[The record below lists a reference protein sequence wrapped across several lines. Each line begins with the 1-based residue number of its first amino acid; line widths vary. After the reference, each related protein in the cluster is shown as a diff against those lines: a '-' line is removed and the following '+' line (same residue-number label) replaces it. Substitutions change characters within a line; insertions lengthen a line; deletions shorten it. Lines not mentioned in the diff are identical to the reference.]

1 MKNNI
6 VFLPERATKG
16 SSFQAI
22 ENKLFLRTG
31 CSGKLEIA
39 SKNKLGFLKRKF
51 VTKIVFSC
59 QTRMMLKLFKENIRI
74 AFGSIRTQLL
84 RTILTVL
91 IIAIGITAL
100 VSILTVV
107 SALENTI
114 SSDFASM
121 GANTF
126 NINQYENEVRNNG
139 GQERKIINPIISYPE
154 AVAFKNKYNYPFT
167 ETSLSFKATSVA
179 EVKFGAIKT
188 DPENSIV
195 GVDEHFMTNSGL
207 ETSAGRNFTGFDI
220 DNNAYVCIVGSDFEK
235 GLLKDV
241 NPIDKVISIRGA
253 RFRVIGVL
261 KEKGSTF
268 GNSQDL
274 RILIPIQVARSL
286 FTAPNINYTMSIM
299 VSKKELLD
307 QAIDNAT
314 STMRRVRKLSPIK
327 DNNFGVVRSDDLINR
342 ILGIT
347 KYLGLASWLIG
358 IITVLGSSIALMNI
372 MIVSVTERTR
382 EIGVRK
388 ALGAKKTT
396 IAFQFFIETLLIG
409 QLGGLV
415 GIIFGIL
422 IGFGIA
428 TAMSFVFVIPWG
440 AIMAAFITSF
450 IVAIVSGLYPAVK
463 AAKLDPIEALR
474 YE

>member
-1 MKNNI
+1 
-6 VFLPERATKG
+6 
-16 SSFQAI
+16 
-22 ENKLFLRTG
+22 
-31 CSGKLEIA
+31 
-39 SKNKLGFLKRKF
+39 
-51 VTKIVFSC
+51 
-59 QTRMMLKLFKENIRI
+59 MMLKLFKENIRI

-100 VSILTVV
+100 VGILTVV

-114 SSDFASM
+114 STDFASM

-126 NINQYENEVRNNG
+126 NINQYENITRRRGNE
-139 GQERKIINPIISYPE
+139 EREIINPIISYPE
-154 AVAFKNKYNYPFT
+154 AVAFQNKYNYPFT
-167 ETSLSFKATSVA
+167 ETSLSFTATSTA
-179 EVKFGAIKT
+179 EVKYEAKET
-188 DPENSIV
+188 DPEIKIL
-195 GVDEHFMTNSGL
+195 GVDQHFITNSGL
-207 ETSAGRNFTGFDI
+207 ETSLGRNFTGFDI
-220 DNNAYVCIVGSDFEK
+220 QNNNYVCVVGSDFEK

-241 NPIDKVISIRGA
+241 NPIDKIISIRGA
-253 RFRVIGVL
+253 KFKVIGVL

-274 RILIPIQVARSL
+274 RVLIPIQVARSL

-307 QAIDNAT
+307 QAIDHAT
-314 STMRRVRKLSPIK
+314 STMRRVRKLSPVR

-347 KYLGLASWLIG
+347 KYLGWASWIIS
-358 IITVLGSSIALMNI
+358 IITILGSSIALMNI

-388 ALGAKKTT
+388 ALGAKKST

-409 QLGGLV
+409 QFGGLV
-415 GIIFGIL
+415 GIILGIL
-422 IGFGIA
+422 IGFAIS
-428 TAMSFVFVIPWG
+428 TAMTFDFVIPWG
-440 AIMAAFITSF
+440 AIFAAFATSF
-450 IVAIVSGLYPAVK
+450 MVAIVSGLYPAVK
-463 AAKLDPIEALR
+463 AAQLDPIEALR

>member
-1 MKNNI
+1 
-6 VFLPERATKG
+6 
-16 SSFQAI
+16 
-22 ENKLFLRTG
+22 
-31 CSGKLEIA
+31 
-39 SKNKLGFLKRKF
+39 
-51 VTKIVFSC
+51 
-59 QTRMMLKLFKENIRI
+59 MMLNLFKENIRI
-74 AFGSIRTQLL
+74 AFGSIKTQIL
-84 RTILTVL
+84 RTSLTVI

-100 VSILTVV
+100 VGILTVV

-126 NINQYENEVRNNG
+126 NISQYENTTRRRG
-139 GQERKIINPIISYPE
+139 GEERTIINPIISYPE
-154 AVAFKNKYNYPFT
+154 AVAFKNKFNYPFT
-167 ETSLSFKATSVA
+167 ETSVSFTATSIA
-179 EVKFGAIKT
+179 EVKYEGDKT
-188 DPENSIV
+188 DPAISV
-195 GVDEHFMTNSGL
+195 LGVDEYFITNSGL
-207 ETSAGRNFTGFDI
+207 DTSLGRNFNSFDI
-220 DNNAYVCIVGSDFEK
+220 ANNNYVCVVGSDFEK
-235 GLLKDV
+235 GLLKDI
-241 NPIDKVISIRGA
+241 NPLNKIISVRGA
-253 RFRVIGVL
+253 RFKVIGVL

-274 RILIPIQVARSL
+274 RVLIPIQVARSL
-286 FTAPNINYTMSIM
+286 FTAPRINYTMSVM
-299 VSKKELLD
+299 VSKKEILD
-307 QAIDNAT
+307 QAIDNAM

-388 ALGAKKTT
+388 ALGAKRSTVA
-396 IAFQFFIETLLIG
+396 IQFFIETMIIG

-415 GIIFGIL
+415 GIILGIL
-422 IGFGIA
+422 IGYGIA
-428 TAMSFVFVIPWG
+428 TALDFAFVIPWG
-440 AIMAAFITSF
+440 AIFAAFTTSF
-450 IVAIVSGLYPAVK
+450 IVALVSGLYPAIK
-463 AAKLDPIEALR
+463 AAVLDPIEALR

>member
-1 MKNNI
+1 M
-6 VFLPERATKG
+6 F
-16 SSFQAI
+16 
-22 ENKLFLRTG
+22 KLFR
-31 CSGKLEIA
+31 
-39 SKNKLGFLKRKF
+39 
-51 VTKIVFSC
+51 
-59 QTRMMLKLFKENIRI
+59 ENVRI

-100 VSILTVV
+100 VGILTVV

-114 SSDFASM
+114 STDFASM

-126 NINQYENEVRNNG
+126 NINQYENLSRRHG
-139 GQERKIINPIISYPE
+139 GEEREIINPIISYPE
-154 AVAFKNKYNYPFT
+154 AVAFKNKYKYPLA
-167 ETSLSFKATSVA
+167 ETSLSFTATANA
-179 EVKFGAIKT
+179 EVKFESTKT
-188 DPENSIV
+188 DPEITV
-195 GVDEHFMTNSGL
+195 LGVDEHFINNSGL
-207 ETSAGRNFTGFDI
+207 ETSLGRNFTGFDI
-220 DNNAYVCIVGSDFEK
+220 QNNTYSCIVGSDFQK
-235 GLLKDV
+235 DLLKDV
-241 NPIDKVISIRGA
+241 NPIDKIISIRGA
-253 RFRVIGVL
+253 KFKVIGVL

-274 RILIPIQVARSL
+274 RVLIPIQVARSL
-286 FTAPNINYTMSIM
+286 FTSPNINYTMSVM
-299 VSKKELLD
+299 VSKKEMLD
-307 QAIDNAT
+307 EAIDNAN

-327 DNNFGVVRSDDLINR
+327 DNNFAIVRSDDLINR

-347 KYLGLASWLIG
+347 KYLGIASWFIS

-388 ALGAKKTT
+388 ALGAKKST

-409 QLGGLV
+409 QLGGLA
-415 GIIFGIL
+415 GIIFGIT
-422 IGFGIA
+422 IGYLIA
-428 TAMSFVFVIPWG
+428 TAMDFVFVIPWG
-440 AIMAAFITSF
+440 AIIWAFVTSF
-450 IVAIVSGLYPAVK
+450 AVAIVSGLYPAIK

>member
-1 MKNNI
+1 
-6 VFLPERATKG
+6 
-16 SSFQAI
+16 
-22 ENKLFLRTG
+22 
-31 CSGKLEIA
+31 
-39 SKNKLGFLKRKF
+39 
-51 VTKIVFSC
+51 
-59 QTRMMLKLFKENIRI
+59 MLNLFKENVKI
-74 AFGSIRTQLL
+74 AIGSVRTQLL

-100 VSILTVV
+100 VGILTVV
-107 SALENTI
+107 AALENTI
-114 SSDFASM
+114 SADFASM

-126 NINQYENEVRNNG
+126 NINQYENTTRRRGNE
-139 GQERKIINPIISYPE
+139 EREIINPIISYPE
-154 AVAFKNKYNYPFT
+154 AVAFQNKFKYPFT
-167 ETSLSFKATSVA
+167 ETSLSFTATSKA
-179 EVKFGAIKT
+179 EVKFGATKT
-188 DPENSIV
+188 DPEITIV
-195 GVDEHFMTNSGL
+195 GVDENFIPNSGL
-207 ETSAGRNFTGFDI
+207 ETSLGRNFNGFDI
-220 DNNAYVCIVGSDFEK
+220 DNNTYMCVVGSDFEK

-241 NPIDKVISIRGA
+241 NPINKIISIRGA
-253 RFRVIGVL
+253 KFKVIGVL

-274 RILIPIQVARSL
+274 RVLIPIQVARSL
-286 FTAPNINYTMSIM
+286 FTAPKTNYTVSVM
-299 VSKKELLD
+299 VAKKEVLD

-314 STMRRVRKLSPIK
+314 STMRRVRKLSPVK
-327 DNNFGVVRSDDLINR
+327 DNNFAVVRSDDLINR

-358 IITVLGSSIALMNI
+358 VITVLGSSIALMNI

-388 ALGAKKTT
+388 ALGAKKST

-428 TAMSFVFVIPWG
+428 TAMDFAFVIPWG

-450 IVAIVSGLYPAVK
+450 IVAIVSGLYPAIK
-463 AAKLDPIEALR
+463 AAVLDPIEALR